1 MKNLF
6 IISLL
11 TIVIFIIVYR
21 KKDSFSQEIDAY
33 VINLPR
39 RTDRLANFKDSYY
52 KSDISKNNLIIVEA
66 IDGENFE
73 QIQGFAPESTRQILQ
88 TGKRKTHQELTPG
101 MIGCYLS
108 HYIAYEKF
116 LESGKEHAFI
126 FEDDSKIAPVFFV
139 GALKNPPQD
148 WDIIMVGVQSCMD
161 CPDSDENF
169 KRLNEF
175 YGAGGYLI
183 NRKGAYKMM
192 KYKENPVAH
201 QIDLLMAKLCKEN
214 KLNSYSLRTN
224 LVDTEP
230 MGSDVQMGLT

>member
-1 MKNLF
+1 MQ
-6 IISLL
+6 IILIILL
-11 TIVIFIIVYR
+11 IVIIFIIFY
-21 KKDSFSQEIDAY
+21 KKQDSFMSEMDAY

-39 RTDRLANFKDSYY
+39 RTDRLEQFKENYN

-66 IDGENFE
+66 IDGKNFE
-73 QIQGFAPESTRQILQ
+73 KIKGFAPESTRQILK

-116 LESGKEHAFI
+116 LESGKEQAFI

-139 GALKNPPQD
+139 DALKNPPQD

-169 KRLNEF
+169 KMLNEF

-192 KYKENPVAH
+192 KYKENPVH
-201 QIDLLMAKLCKEN
+201 NQIDLFMAKLCKEN
-214 KLNSYSLRTN
+214 KLNLYSLRTN
-224 LVDTEP
+224 LVDTAH
-230 MGSDVQMGLT
+230 MGTDVQMGLS